1 MGGGHLHSLPPENV
15 SVSSPAVTVGNT
27 KLSDAPV
34 LFFVY
39 CHKAFRAQL
48 VDLRCLATDAAE
60 TDSFSREDL
69 AVELRR
75 KFEFLKLIYKYHS
88 AAEDEVIFLA
98 LDARVKNIISN
109 YSLEHAGTDDLFTSV
124 FHWLHV
130 LEEGIG
136 TRSDVLRQVLLCIGT
151 IQSSICQHMLKE
163 ELQVFPLLIEKFS
176 FREQASL
183 VWQFICSVPVMVLEE
198 FLPWMMSYLSHDE
211 RIVTENCIKDVV
223 PNGDSLQQVI
233 CSWLLEKSQS
243 CCGIPSE
250 IIKGVHY
257 VDVSKNMKKSPLHE
271 THESNGCFQRF
282 WQWSKKSLS
291 IPNVGHSPIHGLH
304 LFQNAIEKDLRDIQ
318 EGLCQAKFPS
328 LLLDL
333 DVLMARLNFLADV
346 LVSYSNAYKKFFHPV
361 LEEMTD
367 HHSSTAVQFTID
379 DCLENFQ
386 RLLYKSAGEKAR
398 TDHFLLQ
405 LQDELE
411 SLIVQVTKQ
420 FSVQRTKVF
429 PIISKNC
436 NHEMQQQLLYTSIH
450 VLPLGLLKC
459 VILWFSAHLSEEE
472 SQSILLFLS
481 MEDFSSNK
489 SFARLLLQWLR
500 FGYSGKTSVESFW
513 KQLSVMFKVR
523 CSCQK
528 ENNEEASGSVS
539 NQAQLEPCKG
549 SKDDLFVCPWKKNK
563 SSSCLLST
571 DTGAG
576 DMYETP
582 YSSRMNQQM
591 IFSGKHKPPLHLPE
605 FFGEKNTDD
614 PLIMDV
620 KPIDLLFFFHKAM
633 KMDLD
638 YLVCGSARL
647 ATDFRFLKEFHQR
660 FHMIKFLYQ
669 IHSDAEDE
677 IAFPALEAKG
687 QLKNISHSFSIDH
700 ELETKHFDKVSF
712 ILNEMSELNMLVS
725 TINSGATDHRKMKY
739 ERLCLSLQEICKSM
753 QKLLS
758 EHIQHEETELW
769 GLFRNCFAIEEQEK
783 IIGCMLGRISGEI
796 LQDMIPWLME
806 SLTSDEQLAAMSLWR
821 QATRKTMFVEW
832 LTEWY
837 NGHVIQDEAREAN
850 NNPYGDSDP
859 LEMVWE
865 YLYEATTDE
874 DIRRIGRYL
883 VELPETDLTGILNK
897 PPSNNNVKAGN
908 KEEKDLER
916 SESKKMCCRG
926 SEKMGDKEQNDINYE
941 TRDPAQ
947 NFQMS
952 QKVSRFGQAKKY
964 EQLLTMSQE
973 ELVVLIKKISCD
985 SSLDPQKKSYIK
997 QNLLMSRWN
1006 ILQRTYNMEP
1016 SSLSSNMETF
1026 PGQDPSYRDPHSLIF
1041 GCNHYKR
1048 NCKLLAPCCDKL
1060 FTCIR
1065 CHDEE
1070 ADHSVDRKQITKMM
1084 CMKCLLIQPI
1094 GANCSNTSCKS
1105 SMGKYFCK
1113 ICKLYDDERKIY
1125 HCPYCNLCRVGKGL
1139 GIDYFHCMKCNAC
1152 MSRTLVEHVCRE
1164 KCLEDN
1170 CPICHEYIFTSN
1182 SPVKAL
1188 PCGHLMHSTCFQE
1201 YTCSHYTCPI
1211 CSKSLGD
1218 MQVYFKMLDALLAE
1232 EKMPDE
1238 YSNKSQIIL
1247 CNDCGRKGNVPYH
1260 WLYHKCTT
1268 CGSYNSRLL

>member
-1 MGGGHLHSLPPENV
+1 MGGGNLHSLPPENA
-15 SVSSPAVTVGNT
+15 SAVTVGNT

-48 VDLRCLATDAAE
+48 VELRRFATEA
-60 TDSFSREDL
+60 DSFSGDL
-69 AVELRR
+69 AVELSR
-75 KFEFLKLIYKYHS
+75 KFEFLKLVYKYHS

-98 LDARVKNIISN
+98 LDKRVKNIVSN
-109 YSLEHAGTDDLFTSV
+109 YSLEHAGTDDLFTSI

-130 LEEGIG
+130 LEEEIG
-136 TRSDVLRQVLLCIGT
+136 STSDVLREVILCIGT

-183 VWQFICSVPVMVLEE
+183 VWQFICSVPVMVLED
-198 FLPWMMSYLSHDE
+198 FLPWMMSYLSQEEKIEVED
-211 RIVTENCIKDVV
+211 CIKDVV
-223 PNGDSLQQVI
+223 PAEDSMQQVI
-233 CSWLLEKSQS
+233 SSWLLDDSHESS
-243 CCGIPSE
+243 CGTPTE
-250 IIKGVHY
+250 IMKGVQY
-257 VDVSKNMKKSPLHE
+257 VNVSKSMKKSP
-271 THESNGCFQRF
+271 ESHPSSGCFQRF
-282 WQWSKKSLS
+282 WEWSKKSLS
-291 IPNVGHSPIHGLH
+291 IPNVGRSPIHGLR

-318 EGLCQAKFPS
+318 EGLCRAKFSS

-346 LVSYSNAYKKFFHPV
+346 LVSYSNAFKKFFHPV
-361 LEEMTD
+361 LEEMTSRR
-367 HHSSTAVQFTID
+367 SSTATQFTID

-386 RLLYKSAGEKAR
+386 RFLYKSADDKTR
-398 TDHFLLQ
+398 TNNFILQ
-405 LQDELE
+405 LQGELE

-420 FSVQRTKVF
+420 FAIQRTEVF

-436 NHEMQQQLLYTSIH
+436 NHEMQKQLLYTSIH

-472 SQSILLFLS
+472 SQSILHFLS
-481 MEDFSSNK
+481 LEDSSPKK
-489 SFARLLLQWLR
+489 SFPRLLLQWLR

-513 KQLSVMFKVR
+513 KQLAVMFQVR

-528 ENNEEASGSVS
+528 EHTEEASGSFS
-539 NQAQLEPCKG
+539 NQTQLQQCKG
-549 SKDDLFVCPWKKNK
+549 SKVVCPRKKDK
-563 SSSCLLST
+563 SSTCFMSM
-571 DTGAG
+571 

-591 IFSGKHKPPLHLPE
+591 IFSGNHKPPLHLPE
-605 FFGEKNTDD
+605 FFGENNMDD
-614 PLIMDV
+614 PSIMDV

-647 ATDFRFLKEFHQR
+647 AADFRFLAEFQQR

-712 ILNEMSELNMLVS
+712 ILNEMAELNMFVS
-725 TINSGATDHRKMKY
+725 TINTSGVHHRKMKY

-753 QKLLS
+753 HKLLS

-769 GLFRNCFAIEEQEK
+769 GPFRNCFSIEEQEK

-837 NGHVIQDEAREAN
+837 NGHVLQEEAGEAN
-850 NNPYGDSDP
+850 NDPFGDSDP
-859 LEMVWE
+859 LEIVWK
-865 YLYEATTDE
+865 YLFEGAGHGDRG
-874 DIRRIGRYL
+874 IIGSNL
-883 VELPETDLTGILNK
+883 VELSETEFTGIMYQ
-897 PPSNNNVKAGN
+897 PPPTYKAEVGN
-908 KEEKDLER
+908 KEEKDLDR
-916 SESKKMCCRG
+916 SESKKICRG
-926 SEKMGDKEQNDINYE
+926 SDQKGDKEQTDN
-941 TRDPAQ
+941 
-947 NFQMS
+947 NFQTRNPSQTFPIS
-952 QKVSRFGQAKKY
+952 QKVSQFGPSKKY
-964 EQLLTMSQE
+964 EQLLTMSEE
-973 ELVVLIKKISCD
+973 ELVVVIKKISCD

-997 QNLLMSRWN
+997 QNILMSRWN
-1006 ILQRTYNMEP
+1006 ISQRTNNLEP
-1016 SSLSSNMETF
+1016 SSLSSNMETV
-1026 PGQDPSYRDPHSLIF
+1026 PGQHPSYRDPHSLIF

-1048 NCKLLAPCCDKL
+1048 KCKLFAPCCDKL

-1070 ADHSVDRKQITKMM
+1070 ADHSVDR
-1084 CMKCLLIQPI
+1084 
-1094 GANCSNTSCKS
+1094 
-1105 SMGKYFCK
+1105 
-1113 ICKLYDDERKIY
+1113 
-1125 HCPYCNLCRVGKGL
+1125 
-1139 GIDYFHCMKCNAC
+1139 
-1152 MSRTLVEHVCRE
+1152 
-1164 KCLEDN
+1164 
-1170 CPICHEYIFTSN
+1170 
-1182 SPVKAL
+1182 
-1188 PCGHLMHSTCFQE
+1188 
-1201 YTCSHYTCPI
+1201 
-1211 CSKSLGD
+1211 
-1218 MQVYFKMLDALLAE
+1218 
-1232 EKMPDE
+1232 
-1238 YSNKSQIIL
+1238 
-1247 CNDCGRKGNVPYH
+1247 
-1260 WLYHKCTT
+1260 
-1268 CGSYNSRLL
+1268 

>member
-1 MGGGHLHSLPPENV
+1 MGGENLHALPPENA
-15 SVSSPAVTVGNT
+15 SVSASAVTVGNT

-39 CHKAFRAQL
+39 FHKAFRAQL
-48 VDLRCLATDAAE
+48 VELRRFATDASEA
-60 TDSFSREDL
+60 DSFSGDV
-69 AVELRR
+69 AVELCR
-75 KFEFLKLIYKYHS
+75 KFEFLKLIYNYHS
-88 AAEDEVIFLA
+88 AAEDEVIFMA
-98 LDARVKNIISN
+98 LDERVKNIVSN
-109 YSLEHAGTDDLFTSV
+109 YSLEHAGTDDLFTSI

-130 LEEGIG
+130 LEQEIG
-136 TRSDVLRQVLLCIGT
+136 NISDVLREVILCIGT

-163 ELQVFPLLIEKFS
+163 ELQVFPLLIENFS
-176 FREQASL
+176 FQEQASL
-183 VWQFICSVPVMVLEE
+183 VWQFMCSVPVMVLEDL
-198 FLPWMMSYLSHDE
+198 LPWMMSYLSDE
-211 RIVTENCIKDVV
+211 EKNEVKNCIKDVI
-223 PNGDSLQQVI
+223 PTEDSLQQVI
-233 CSWLLEKSQS
+233 CSWLLEDSQS
-243 CCGIPSE
+243 CCGAPTKIMKE
-250 IIKGVHY
+250 VYY
-257 VDVSKNMKKSPLHE
+257 VDLSKNLNSSQ
-271 THESNGCFQRF
+271 THASYGCFQRF
-282 WQWSKKSLS
+282 WEWSKKSLS
-291 IPNVGHSPIHGLH
+291 IPNVGHSPLHGLQ
-304 LFQNAIEKDLRDIQ
+304 LFQNAIKKDLRDIQ
-318 EGLCQAKFPS
+318 EGLCQVKSPS

-346 LVSYSNAYKKFFHPV
+346 LVSYSNAFKKFFHPV
-361 LEEMTD
+361 LQEMAD
-367 HHSSTAVQFTID
+367 HRSSTAKQFTID
-379 DCLENFQ
+379 CALENFQ
-386 RLLYKSAGEKAR
+386 RLLYKYAGDKTR
-398 TDHFLLQ
+398 TDTFLLH
-405 LQDELE
+405 LQEELE

-420 FSVQRTKVF
+420 FSLLRTEVF

-436 NHEMQQQLLYTSIH
+436 NHEMQRQLLYASIH

-472 SQSILLFLS
+472 SQSILHFLS
-481 MEDFSSNK
+481 LEDSSSKNSFS
-489 SFARLLLQWLR
+489 RLLLQWLR
-500 FGYSGKTSVESFW
+500 FGHSGKTSVESFL
-513 KQLSVMFKVR
+513 KQLAVMFKVR

-528 ENNEEASGSVS
+528 DHTEEASGSS
-539 NQAQLEPCKG
+539 HYKA
-549 SKDDLFVCPWKKNK
+549 DLLVCPWKKNK
-563 SSSCLLST
+563 SSACLISM
-571 DTGAG
+571 DPAAG

-591 IFSGKHKPPLHLPE
+591 VFSGKLKLPLHLPE
-605 FFGEKNTDD
+605 FFGEKNMDD
-614 PLIMDV
+614 PFIMDV

-638 YLVCGSARL
+638 YLVFGSARL
-647 ATDFRFLKEFHQR
+647 VADFRFLEEFQQR

-687 QLKNISHSFSIDH
+687 KLKNISHSFSIDH
-700 ELETKHFDKVSF
+700 ELEIKHFDKVSF
-712 ILNEMSELNMLVS
+712 ILNEMSELNMLVF
-725 TINSGATDHRKMKY
+725 TINSDHRKMKY
-739 ERLCLSLQEICKSM
+739 ERLCLSLQEMCKSM
-753 QKLLS
+753 HTLLF

-769 GLFRNCFAIEEQEK
+769 GLFRNCFDIEEQEK

-806 SLTSDEQLAAMSLWR
+806 SLTSDEQLAVMSLWR

-837 NGHVIQDEAREAN
+837 NGHFIQEEAGEAN
-850 NNPYGDSDP
+850 NDPFGDSDP
-859 LEMVWE
+859 LEIVWK
-865 YLYEATTDE
+865 YLFESNVDG
-874 DIRRIGRYL
+874 DRGSVGRNIS
-883 VELPETDLTGILNK
+883 ELPETDLTCFMNK
-897 PPSNNNVKAGN
+897 SHPNDNVEVDN
-908 KEEKDLER
+908 KESKYEER
-916 SESKKMCCRG
+916 SESKKICRG
-926 SEKMGDKEQNDINYE
+926 VDKKGDKEEPDSNCQ
-941 TRDPAQ
+941 TRGHAYS
-947 NFQMS
+947 FRLC
-952 QKVSRFGQAKKY
+952 QKASKFGQSRKY
-964 EQLLTMSQE
+964 EQLLTISEE
-973 ELVVLIKKISCD
+973 ELVAVVKKISYD
-985 SSLDPQKKSYIK
+985 SSLDPQKKAYIK

-1006 ILQRTYNMEP
+1006 ISQRSYNLEP
-1016 SSLSSNMETF
+1016 SSLSSNRETV
-1026 PGQDPSYRDPHSLIF
+1026 PGQHPSYRDPHSLIF

-1070 ADHSVDRKQITKMM
+1070 ADHSVDRKHITNMM

-1094 GANCSNTSCKS
+1094 GAICSNSFCKS

-1152 MSRTLVEHVCRE
+1152 MSRSLVEHICRE

-1170 CPICHEYIFTSN
+1170 CPICNEYIFTS
-1182 SPVKAL
+1182 SYPVKAL

-1201 YTCSHYTCPI
+1201 YTCSNYTCPI

-1232 EKMPDE
+1232 DKMPDE
-1238 YSNKSQIIL
+1238 YSNKTQVIL
-1247 CNDCGRKGNVPYH
+1247 CNDCGRKGKAPYH

-1268 CGSYNSRLL
+1268 CGSYNSRLI

>member
-1 MGGGHLHSLPPENV
+1 MGGGNLHSLPPEDA
-15 SVSSPAVTVGNT
+15 SVSASYAVTVGNT

-48 VDLRCLATDAAE
+48 VELRRFATDAAE
-60 TDSFSREDL
+60 ADSFSGDL
-69 AVELRR
+69 AVELSR
-75 KFEFLKLIYKYHS
+75 KFEFLKLVYKYHS

-98 LDARVKNIISN
+98 LDKRVKNIVSN
-109 YSLEHAGTDDLFTSV
+109 YSLEHAGTDDLFTSI

-130 LEEGIG
+130 LEEEIG
-136 TRSDVLRQVLLCIGT
+136 SRSDVLREVILCIGT

-163 ELQVFPLLIEKFS
+163 ERQVFPLLIEKFS

-183 VWQFICSVPVMVLEE
+183 VWQFICSVPVMVLED
-198 FLPWMMSYLSHDE
+198 FLPWMISHLSHE
-211 RIVTENCIKDVV
+211 EKIEVENCIKDVA
-223 PNGDSLQQVI
+223 PNEDSLQQVI
-233 CSWLLEKSQS
+233 SSWLLDDSQS
-243 CCGIPSE
+243 SCGTPTE
-250 IIKGVHY
+250 IMKGVQY
-257 VDVSKNMKKSPLHE
+257 VNVSKSMKKSP
-271 THESNGCFQRF
+271 ESHPSSGCFQRF
-282 WQWSKKSLS
+282 WEWSKKSLS
-291 IPNVGHSPIHGLH
+291 IPNVGRSPIHGLR

-318 EGLCQAKFPS
+318 EGLCQAKFQT
-328 LLLDL
+328 LILDL

-346 LVSYSNAYKKFFHPV
+346 LVSYSNAFKKFFHPV
-361 LEEMTD
+361 LEEMTARR
-367 HHSSTAVQFTID
+367 SSTAKQFNID

-386 RLLYKSAGEKAR
+386 RLLYKSADDKTK
-398 TDHFLLQ
+398 TDNFLLQ
-405 LQDELE
+405 LQEELE
-411 SLIVQVTKQ
+411 SLIIQVTKQ
-420 FSVQRTKVF
+420 FAIQRTEVF

-436 NHEMQQQLLYTSIH
+436 NHEMQKQLLYTSIH

-472 SQSILLFLS
+472 SQSILHFLS
-481 MEDFSSNK
+481 LEDSSPKK
-489 SFARLLLQWLR
+489 SFPRLLLQWLR
-500 FGYSGKTSVESFW
+500 FGYSGKTSVERFW
-513 KQLSVMFKVR
+513 KQLDVMFKVR

-528 ENNEEASGSVS
+528 EHTEEASGSFS
-539 NQAQLEPCKG
+539 NQTQLQLCKV
-549 SKDDLFVCPWKKNK
+549 SKDVCPRKKDK
-563 SSSCLLST
+563 SSTCFMSMDL
-571 DTGAG
+571 AVG

-591 IFSGKHKPPLHLPE
+591 TFSGKLKPPLHLPD
-605 FFGEKNTDD
+605 FFGEKNMDD
-614 PLIMDV
+614 PMIMDV

-638 YLVCGSARL
+638 YLVCGSTRL
-647 ATDFRFLKEFHQR
+647 AADFRFLAEFQQR

-725 TINSGATDHRKMKY
+725 TINTTAADHDRKMKY
-739 ERLCLSLQEICKSM
+739 ERLCLSLREICKSM
-753 QKLLS
+753 HKLLS

-769 GLFRNCFAIEEQEK
+769 GLFRNCFSIEEQEK

-837 NGHVIQDEAREAN
+837 NGHVLQEEAGEAN
-850 NNPYGDSDP
+850 NDPFGDSDP
-859 LEMVWE
+859 LEIVWK
-865 YLYEATTDE
+865 YLFEASGDGEKGSMRSSLLKLPKTDF
-874 DIRRIGRYL
+874 
-883 VELPETDLTGILNK
+883 TGIMNQ
-897 PPSNNNVKAGN
+897 PPPNYKVEVGK

-916 SESKKMCCRG
+916 SESKKICRG
-926 SEKMGDKEQNDINYE
+926 SNQEGDKEQTDK
-941 TRDPAQ
+941 
-947 NFQMS
+947 MS
-952 QKVSRFGQAKKY
+952 QKVSQFGPSKKY
-964 EQLLTMSQE
+964 EQLLTMSEE
-973 ELVVLIKKISCD
+973 ELVVVIKKISCD
-985 SSLDPQKKSYIK
+985 SSLDPQKKDYIK

-1006 ILQRTYNMEP
+1006 ISQRTYNLEP
-1016 SSLSSNMETF
+1016 SSLSSNMETVH
-1026 PGQDPSYRDPHSLIF
+1026 GQHPSYRDPHSLIF

-1070 ADHSVDRKQITKMM
+1070 VDHSVDRKQITKMM

-1170 CPICHEYIFTSN
+1170 CPICHEYIFTSS

-1201 YTCSHYTCPI
+1201 YTCSHYTCPV

-1238 YSNKSQIIL
+1238 YSNKTQVIL
-1247 CNDCGRKGNVPYH
+1247 CNDCGRKGNAPYH